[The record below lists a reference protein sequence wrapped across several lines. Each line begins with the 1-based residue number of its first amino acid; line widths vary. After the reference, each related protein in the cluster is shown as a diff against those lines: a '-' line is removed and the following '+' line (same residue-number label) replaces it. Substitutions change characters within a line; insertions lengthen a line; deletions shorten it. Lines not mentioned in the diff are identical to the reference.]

1 MSAPPSYEKSQAA
14 YPGDGDDDGGG
25 GIRLKEKCSFKIL
38 LDRRDMSITRVEGS
52 TRLLL
57 SSMEE
62 DSMEDSMEHRT
73 DLQ

>member
-1 MSAPPSYEKSQAA
+1 
-14 YPGDGDDDGGG
+14 
-25 GIRLKEKCSFKIL
+25 
-38 LDRRDMSITRVEGS
+38 MSITRVEGS

-62 DSMEDSMEHRT
+62 DSMEDSMEQMEHRMEDSMEHRT

>member
-14 YPGDGDDDGGG
+14 YPGDGDGGDWRV
-25 GIRLKEKCSFKIL
+25 RLKEKCLFKIL
-38 LDRRDMSITRVEGS
+38 LERRDMSITRVEAS

-62 DSMEDSMEHRT
+62 DSMEDSM
-73 DLQ
+73 